1 MVMLLSLRQ
10 LSSTTLFR
18 DRFRICAVNL
28 KVGAYAQRRGGFTL
42 DREFGKP

>member
-18 DRFRICAVNL
+18 RICAVNL
-28 KVGAYAQRRGGFTL
+28 KVGAYAQRRGDFL